1 MKYMDVLFRAM
12 LVALCLFAVTGF
24 TSCNSDDEPDLVV
37 GYYLSI
43 HSRVRIFSR
52 GGLPPDPKE
61 HMIGKM
67 TIMMKQRINDVY
79 PVRDLEGNDAAVIV
93 ACDDVYDMYK
103 ESHMQ
108 ANAECVVVLNRAWM
122 SGIVV
127 KQSKPI
133 KTYRF

>member
-12 LVALCLFAVTGF
+12 LVALCLFTVTGF

-37 GYYLSI
+37 GYYLSVQ
-43 HSRVRIFSR
+43 SRVKIYSR
-52 GGLPPDPKE
+52 GGLPPAPKE

-67 TIMMKQRINDVY
+67 TIQMKERINEVY
-79 PVRDLEGNDAAVIV
+79 PVRDLVGNDAAVMM
-93 ACDDVYDMYK
+93 ACDDVYDTYK

-108 ANAECVVVLNRAWM
+108 ANAECVVILNRAWM